1 MFLDLINEVHERSLR
16 LITNDENNSFEALL
30 ENNID
35 IIVHQRNLQ
44 ILMTDVYKITKGE
57 APTII
62 KNLFIF
68 WENIHD
74 KNFQIIANENKNT
87 VRYGLGTIC
96 NIIPYLW

>member
-1 MFLDLINEVHERSLR
+1 
-16 LITNDENNSFEALL
+16 
-30 ENNID
+30 
-35 IIVHQRNLQ
+35 
-44 ILMTDVYKITKGE
+44 MTDVYKITKGE